1 MPINVIFACPKCG
14 SLYIAAHHAWSG
26 AYDYPIWRPH
36 EPLGAR
42 LVVQHCRR
50 LRDGSGVVHED
61 RYICR
66 PVQRQDVGEF
76 AEEVVTPPPLRL
88 PMAPALI
95 FASKICTVTLKQL

>member
-42 LVVQHCRR
+42 LVVQRGCSELQGIGGGGAAPRACKTPGRR
-50 LRDGSGVVHED
+50 GG
-61 RYICR
+61 
-66 PVQRQDVGEF
+66 P
-76 AEEVVTPPPLRL
+76 AEEERSCLPARRRRGGSVEREVRSPPP
-88 PMAPALI
+88 P
-95 FASKICTVTLKQL
+95 

>member
-1 MPINVIFACPKCG
+1 MLGPAPMTIPFGGHTSRWGHALSC
-14 SLYIAAHHAWSG
+14 SEAAANCKASAG
-26 AYDYPIWRPH
+26 AGQP
-36 EPLGAR
+36 
-42 LVVQHCRR
+42 RR